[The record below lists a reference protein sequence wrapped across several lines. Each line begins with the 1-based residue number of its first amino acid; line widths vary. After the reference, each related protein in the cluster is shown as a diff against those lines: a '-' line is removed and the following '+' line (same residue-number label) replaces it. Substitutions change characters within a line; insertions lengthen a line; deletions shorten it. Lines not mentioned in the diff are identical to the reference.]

1 MREPGTRPESIA
13 TSEASGRHGGSG
25 ELAFTLIE
33 TLVALTLLF
42 VLLIGL
48 STGLLVA
55 RRTSEALEA
64 RRQVDRLLE
73 ASLETLRAGELPVR
87 SGPLPIGL
95 GAGVDFPVAL
105 HLEVSP
111 RGLGGL
117 DLVVVRATYLRR
129 GHPVERRLVSQIWSP
144 R

>member
-1 MREPGTRPESIA
+1 
-13 TSEASGRHGGSG
+13 
-25 ELAFTLIE
+25 
-33 TLVALTLLF
+33 

-55 RRTSEALEA
+55 RRTSEALKA
-64 RRQVDRLLE
+64 QRQVDRLLE
-73 ASLETLRAGELPVR
+73 ESLETLRAGELPVR
-87 SGPLPIGL
+87 SGPLPIDH

-111 RGLGGL
+111 QGLGGL
-117 DLVVVRATYLRR
+117 DLVVVRATYLRQ
-129 GHPVERRLVSQIWSP
+129 GDPVERRLASQIWSP